1 MTIRTFEEVEAELVN
16 STRII
21 KELNERIA
29 RLKCVDCEKV
39 SSNLLELSD
48 SSGNFQACICERC
61 FENRFNN
68 EQGRVE

>member
-1 MTIRTFEEVEAELVN
+1 MTIRTFEEVEAELIN

-29 RLKCVDCEKV
+29 RCKCVDCEKV

-48 SSGNFQACICERC
+48 SSGAFQACICERC
-61 FENRFNN
+61 NENRHDSRF
-68 EQGRVE
+68 E